1 MENQALYENGT
12 AIATTSQVES
22 GFIDVRNFNKLVISR
37 KATGG
42 VYVFE
47 IDWSDD
53 GVTADVTET
62 VSTVNND
69 QVDQPVASKYAKFRV
84 KNTDG
89 SVAFTN
95 HKTSVM
101 GQIGQ

>member
-1 MENQALYENGT
+1 METQPLWET
-12 AIATTSQVES
+12 ATAVGTTSQVES
-22 GFIDVRNFNKLVISR
+22 GFIDTSRYNKVTISR

-47 IDWSDD
+47 IDWSND

-62 VSTVNND
+62 VTTTNND
-69 QVDQPVASKYAKFRV
+69 QVDQPVANRYAKFRV

-89 SVAFTN
+89 AVAFTN
-95 HKTSVM
+95 HKTSVV
-101 GQIGQ
+101 GQIGS